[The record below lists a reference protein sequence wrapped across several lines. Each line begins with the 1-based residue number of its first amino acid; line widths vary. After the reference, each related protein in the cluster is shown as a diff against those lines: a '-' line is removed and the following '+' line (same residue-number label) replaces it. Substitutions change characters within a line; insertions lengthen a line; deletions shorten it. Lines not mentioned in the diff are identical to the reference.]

1 MSPSGRPVGNEVR
14 IDITVAEHDQLGQIA
29 AKGERAGERVRKAF
43 ESATGNIDRAFD
55 KTSKQ
60 LANQLDK
67 IEKEAWESGRG
78 MDDAF
83 GTALTGLR
91 KSLGLVRTEAAE
103 TGAGLHS
110 NVGTALAEVRKGA
123 DQLAASLKP
132 VTAATVEVNKAFD
145 KTARLVG
152 VELDRIERD
161 AWLAGKGTDAAFQ
174 AALSNVR
181 DDFERVRDVG
191 RRTGA
196 SLESELGGSLRD
208 IKREMDQLGDEAR
221 QTGQEI
227 KTELG
232 DALQGSGTGFGDM
245 LSQQVSG
252 GFDLGGML
260 EGMTGGAGGGIAAAG
275 AALGTA
281 IAAAEWQAFNAYF
294 DQRSLAGVIS
304 AQQGGTSAEAG
315 KLGRVA
321 GMAYYTGF
329 ADTMEEG
336 NAALSG
342 VLGQGLV
349 STDDS
354 EAEIQKLTSMASTA
368 ARVVG
373 EDANMIARAATQ
385 LIRNGLAGNAQ
396 EAMDL
401 IVRSSQVGVNRA
413 GDLIDTIEEYSTKF
427 RDMGLTGSESLGL
440 LNQALDAG
448 ARDADIAA
456 DSIKEFSIRAIDGSE
471 ATARGF
477 RTLGLDARQMG
488 QDIGAGGDTAR
499 DALDKTLDGLR
510 DIEDPVL
517 RNQAAVDLFGTTA
530 EDLGDALFAMDLDT
544 VSSQMDGVAGSTEN
558 AAKVMQ
564 DSMSPID
571 KLGRGFE
578 GSVQM
583 VIGGMSSFRDE
594 VSLTGDG
601 LRKTADQSDR
611 FKSESA
617 QLADKLDRA
626 KEATDGITEASGYY
640 AETLNEIISAQEQ
653 LSGSYMDAEQA
664 QMGYQAAID
673 AANESLVANGKNT
686 DISTE
691 KGRDNKQSLLELN
704 SATWDV
710 IGSME
715 AQGSTAEQV
724 RGFMQSA
731 RDEFVN
737 TAIAMGYSADEANGM
752 ADKLR
757 LIPGEYVAE
766 VRASTDNAQRKLK
779 EMELYINHVTRQRT
793 LVVNAVGSGLGIPFW
808 GRESGG
814 ITPHRAWGAQSG
826 GARHSSTVVNEAGP
840 ELIELEDGSRVMTAG
855 ATMAMAQAGL
865 LGGGGGAVHLSV
877 SFDGSSDPIIRAM
890 MEGLRFQVQ
899 NRYGGSVQKALGKA
913 GVG

>member
-1 MSPSGRPVGNEVR
+1 MGNEVR
-14 IDITVAEHDQLGQIA
+14 IDITVAEHNQLEQVA

-43 ESATGNIDRAFD
+43 DSATGNIDRAFD

-60 LANQLDK
+60 LTNQLDK
-67 IEKEAWESGRG
+67 IEQEAWASGRG

-83 GTALTGLR
+83 GTALAGLR
-91 KSLGLVRTEAAE
+91 KSLGLARAEAAE
-103 TGAGLHS
+103 TGATLHS
-110 NVGTALAEVRKGA
+110 SVGDALGEVRKGA
-123 DQLAASLKP
+123 EQLAASLRP
-132 VTAATVEVNKAFD
+132 VATATVEVNKAFD

-161 AWLAGKGTDAAFQ
+161 AWEAGRSTDAAFQ
-174 AALSNVR
+174 AALHDVR
-181 DDFERVRDVG
+181 NEFEQVRDVG

-196 SLESELGGSLRD
+196 SLESDLGGALRD
-208 IKREMDQLGDEAR
+208 IKREMDQLGAEAR

-227 KTELG
+227 KTELA
-232 DALQGSGTGFGDM
+232 DAASDGATGFGEM
-245 LSQQVSG
+245 FSQQVSG
-252 GFDLGGML
+252 GFDLGGMI
-260 EGMTGGAGGGIAAAG
+260 EGMTGGAGGGLAAAG
-275 AALGTA
+275 AALGTT

-294 DQRSLAGVIS
+294 DQRSMAGVIS
-304 AQQGGTSAEAG
+304 AQQGGTAAEAG

-321 GMAYYTGF
+321 GMSYYSNF

-354 EAEIQKLTSMASTA
+354 EAEIQKLTNMASTA

-373 EDANMIARAATQ
+373 DDANMIARAATQ
-385 LIRNGLAGNAQ
+385 LIRNDLAGNAQ

-413 GDLIDTIEEYSTKF
+413 GDMIDTIEEYSTKF
-427 RDMGLTGSESLGL
+427 RDMGLSGSESLGL

-477 RTLGLDARQMG
+477 KTLGLDARQMG
-488 QDIGAGGDTAR
+488 QDIGAGGESAR

-510 DIEDPVL
+510 SIEDPVL

-544 VSSQMDGVAGSTEN
+544 VSSQLDGVAGSTEN
-558 AAKVMQ
+558 AAKTIQ

-571 KLGRGFE
+571 RFGRGMQ
-578 GSVQM
+578 GAVQIA
-583 VIGGMSSFRDE
+583 IGGMAGFRDE
-594 VSLTGDG
+594 NESVSTSME
-601 LRKTADQSDR
+601 KTSDQTNR
-611 FKSESA
+611 FKSESS

-626 KEATDGITEASGYY
+626 KSATESITEASGYY
-640 AETLNEIISAQEQ
+640 AETLEEIISAQEQ

-664 QMGYQAAID
+664 QMGYQEAID
-673 AANESLVANGKNT
+673 AANEALVENKKNT
-686 DISTE
+686 DIATE
-691 KGRDNKQSLLELN
+691 GGRANKSALLELN
-704 SATWDV
+704 SAAWDV
-710 IGSME
+710 VSSME
-715 AQGSTAEQV
+715 AQGATADQV
-724 RGFMQSA
+724 KGFMQSA

-737 TAIAMGYSADEANGM
+737 TAVAMGYSADEANAM

-757 LIPGEYVAE
+757 LIPGEYTAE

-793 LVVNAVGSGLGIPFW
+793 LTINAAGSALGLPFW
-808 GRESGG
+808 KESGG
-814 ITPHRAWGAQSG
+814 ITPHSVWGAQSG
-826 GARHSSTVVNEAGP
+826 GTRHSSTVVNEAGP
-840 ELIELEDGSRVMTAG
+840 ELIKLEDGSQVMTAG

-865 LGGGGGAVHLSV
+865 IGGGGGAVHLSV
-877 SFDGSSDPIIRAM
+877 SFDGSSDPVIRAL

-913 GVG
+913 GAA